1 MNSMGGLGS
10 HEWRGGYPVHE
21 RAERAEEALK
31 SIQSIISE
39 PGALDDLIQVDAIL
53 KIISTVLE
61 K

>member
-21 RAERAEEALK
+21 RAERAEDALK
-31 SIQSIISE
+31 KIREVVLDSNVGWLNRNTILEII
-39 PGALDDLIQVDAIL
+39 
-53 KIISTVLE
+53 KTVLE